1 MTEAQELQKRTSRPR
16 LFQLD
21 ALRGLAAVTVIS
33 HHFHAAYPALRDR
46 WFFVLFGSGSSAVV
60 LFFILSGYVL
70 SLPSWSGTR
79 GRYSVY
85 VVRRVCRIY
94 LPFAAAA
101 GLSIAGDLYFCRY
114 HLPLTAWYQ
123 QTWHSAVTWKLVAE
137 QLTMWPMP
145 NFNTA
150 FWSLFFEMVMSLAMP
165 FLCVALQRWNA
176 VLLTVASYAVSFGAA
191 WVLVGEHVDMVQ
203 HPVLENVLRTL
214 EVMSHFLLG
223 ATLAMHAARLGELW
237 RRLGG
242 WQWAVLAGSVFLY
255 LDLPL
260 VPSGLAGP
268 VAWNLCVAAG
278 AAGILVC
285 SLHMRA
291 MARALEHGLPEYLGR
306 ISYSVYLMHGIVLFA
321 VLDLLYGKLPTVAL
335 LALVVV
341 GSLALGHLFCMVV
354 EEPSMRLGK
363 KIAGRRM
370 EDHRTS
376 SYDVD
381 EMRRGRARSYL
392 AAIASCCWYSSYGP
406 L

>member
-1 MTEAQELQKRTSRPR
+1 LTEAQELQQRTSRPR

-21 ALRGLAAVTVIS
+21 ALRGLAAVTVIL

-60 LFFILSGYVL
+60 LFFLLSGYVL

-101 GLSIAGDLYFCRY
+101 GLSIAGDLYFRRY
-114 HLPLTAWYQ
+114 QLPLTAWYQ
-123 QTWHSAVTWKLVAE
+123 QTWHSAVSLKTVAE

-150 FWSLFFEMVMSLAMP
+150 FWSLFFEMVMSLVMP
-165 FLCVALQRWNA
+165 LLCVALKRWNA
-176 VLLTVASYAVSFGAA
+176 VLLTAASYFAIYGAT
-191 WVLVGEHVDMVQ
+191 WVLVGAHVEMVQ
-203 HPVLENVLRTL
+203 HPLLENVMRTL
-214 EVMSHFLLG
+214 QVMCHFLLG
-223 ATLAMHAARLGELW
+223 ATLAMHAVRLGELW

-242 WQWAVLAGSVFLY
+242 WQWAVLAASVFMY

-268 VAWNLCVAAG
+268 VAWHLCVAAG
-278 AAGILVC
+278 AAGVLVC
-285 SLHMRA
+285 SLHMSLL
-291 MARALEHGLPEYLGR
+291 ARLLEHELPEYLGR

-321 VLDLLYGKLPTVAL
+321 VLDMLYGKLPTVVL
-335 LALVVV
+335 LEIVVV
-341 GSLALGHLFCMVV
+341 GSLVLGHLFCIAV

-363 KIAGRRM
+363 KIAGRMR
-370 EDHRTS
+370 EGHRTS
-376 SYDVD
+376 SYVSGD
-381 EMRRGRARSYL
+381 ARVGQEL
-392 AAIASCCWYSSYGP
+392 LGGHR
-406 L
+406 

>member
-1 MTEAQELQKRTSRPR
+1 LTEAQELQKRTSRPR

-21 ALRGLAAVTVIS
+21 ALRGLAAVTVIL

-60 LFFILSGYVL
+60 LFFLLSGYVL

-101 GLSIAGDLYFCRY
+101 GLSIAGDLYFRRY
-114 HLPLTAWYQ
+114 QLPLTAWYQ
-123 QTWHSAVTWKLVAE
+123 QTWHSAVSLKLVAE

-150 FWSLFFEMVMSLAMP
+150 FWSLFFEMVMSLVMP
-165 FLCVALQRWNA
+165 LLCVALKRWNA
-176 VLLTVASYAVSFGAA
+176 VLLTAASYVAIYGAT
-191 WVLVGEHVDMVQ
+191 WVLVGAHVEMVQ
-203 HPVLENVLRTL
+203 HSLLENVMRTL
-214 EVMSHFLLG
+214 QVMCHFLLG
-223 ATLAMHAARLGELW
+223 ATLAMH
-237 RRLGG
+237 
-242 WQWAVLAGSVFLY
+242 VLAASVFMY

-260 VPSGLAGP
+260 IPSGLAGP
-268 VAWNLCVAAG
+268 VAWHLCVAGG

-285 SLHMRA
+285 SLHMSSVA
-291 MARALEHGLPEYLGR
+291 SLLEHALPEYLGR

-321 VLDLLYGKLPTVAL
+321 VLDMLYGKLPTVVL
-335 LALVVV
+335 LGIVVV
-341 GSLALGHLFCMVV
+341 GSLVLGHLFCIAV

-363 KIAGRRM
+363 KIAGRMM
-370 EDHRTS
+370 EGHRAT
-376 SYDVD
+376 
-381 EMRRGRARSYL
+381 
-392 AAIASCCWYSSYGP
+392 SYGVSGISGDASRVIS
-406 L
+406 